1 MKEARVLDEKA
12 IKRIAMMIIHSERQF
27 SKDERMKPDIIVK
40 RIKKIIEEEVKQCT

>member
-1 MKEARVLDEKA
+1 MRERILDENS

-40 RIKKIIEEEVKQCT
+40 KIKKIIEAEVK